1 MYVQFIY
8 IYCNVDEKNLPDL
21 HKALEFEF
29 SGQVSDLSAIFKSL
43 QKKDGFI

>member
-1 MYVQFIY
+1 MY
-8 IYCNVDEKNLPDL
+8 IYCNLDEKDSPDL

-29 SGQVSDLSAIFKSL
+29 SGQVFDLSAIFKSL